1 MTQRA
6 IAANKFND
14 FMSLEIDDLTRLK
27 DEIRLKFHLAGME
40 GRSTWRDLEKQLE
53 QIEERFGYEGDH
65 AVETTRQIAAEV
77 RTAAREFKAFLALEM
92 RARMPRR

>member
-1 MTQRA
+1 MTQSA
-6 IAANKFND
+6 ITTKKFTD
-14 FMSLEIDDLTRLK
+14 FISLEMDELARLK

-40 GRSTWRDLEKQLE
+40 GRSTWRDVEKQLE

-77 RTAAREFKAFLALEM
+77 RIAAREFKAFLTLEM
-92 RARMPRR
+92 QARMPRR